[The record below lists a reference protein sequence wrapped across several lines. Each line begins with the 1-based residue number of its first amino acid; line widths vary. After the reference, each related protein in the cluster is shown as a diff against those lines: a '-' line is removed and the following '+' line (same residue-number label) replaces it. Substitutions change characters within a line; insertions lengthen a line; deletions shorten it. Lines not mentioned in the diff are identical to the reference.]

1 MHIPSFFR
9 VKDMEKIKSFIQSH
23 SFATVV
29 TTSNGKPI
37 ATHIPVSFHQVD
49 DSYVISGHMAIG
61 NPQWKTFEESEKTL
75 VIFQGPHAY
84 ISSSWYEKEAVPTW
98 NYQAVHVYGKAELL
112 EKSELVKELTTML
125 ETYESH
131 REQPVLWDTL
141 SEELLEKQMKGIVG
155 FKIIIDEVQAAFKLS
170 QNRHERDYDR
180 IIEKLE
186 AEGEV
191 EMAEAMKR
199 EFRVRGFSKDQLFL

>member
-1 MHIPSFFR
+1 MHVPSFFQM
-9 VKDMEKIKSFIQSH
+9 KDMEKIKSFIQSN

-29 TTSNGKPI
+29 TTTDEKPI
-37 ATHIPVSFHQVD
+37 ATHIPVSFHQVE
-49 DSYVISGHMAIG
+49 DSYVITGHMAIG
-61 NPQWKTFEESEKTL
+61 NPQWKRFEENEKVL

-98 NYQAVHVYGKAELL
+98 NYQAVHVYEKAVLL
-112 EKSELVKELTTML
+112 EKGELVKELTTML

-141 SEELLEKQMKGIVG
+141 SDELLEKQMKGIVG

-170 QNRHERDYDR
+170 QNRHERDYAH

-186 AEGEV
+186 AEGDL
-191 EMAEAMKR
+191 EMAEAMKK
-199 EFRVRGFSKDQLFL
+199 RVKDV

>member
-1 MHIPSFFR
+1 MHIPSFFQ
-9 VKDMEKIKSFIQSH
+9 VKDMEEVKAFIQSH

-29 TTSNGKPI
+29 TTMDGKPI
-37 ATHIPVSFHQVD
+37 ATHIPVSFLQIE
-49 DSYVISGHMAIG
+49 DSFVISGHMAIG
-61 NPQWKTFEESEKTL
+61 NPQWKTFEENEQVL

-98 NYQAVHVYGKAELL
+98 NYQAVHVYGKAKLL

-131 REQPVLWDTL
+131 REQPVLWQTL
-141 SEELLEKQMKGIVG
+141 SDELLEKQMKGIVG

-170 QNRHERDYDR
+170 QNRHERDYAH

-191 EMAEAMKR
+191 EMAKAMK
-199 EFRVRGFSKDQLFL
+199 EKVKDV

>member
-1 MHIPSFFR
+1 MHIPSFFQ
-9 VKDMEKIKSFIQSH
+9 VTDMEEVKAFIQSH

-29 TTSNGKPI
+29 TTTDEKPI
-37 ATHIPVSFHQVD
+37 ATHIPVSFHQIE
-49 DSYVISGHMAIG
+49 DSYVITGHMAIG
-61 NPQWKTFEESEKTL
+61 NPQWKTFEENEKVL

-112 EKSELVKELTTML
+112 EKAELVKELTKML

-131 REQPVLWDTL
+131 REQPVLWHTL
-141 SEELLEKQMKGIVG
+141 SNELLEKQMKGIVG

-170 QNRHERDYDR
+170 QNRHERDYAH
-180 IIEKLE
+180 IIEQLE

-191 EMAEAMKR
+191 ELADAMKKR
-199 EFRVRGFSKDQLFL
+199 

>member
-1 MHIPSFFR
+1 MHVPSFFQM
-9 VKDMEKIKSFIQSH
+9 KDMEKIKSFIQSN

-29 TTSNGKPI
+29 TTTDEKPI
-37 ATHIPVSFHQVD
+37 ATHIPVSFHQVE
-49 DSYVISGHMAIG
+49 DSYVITGHMAIG
-61 NPQWKTFEESEKTL
+61 NPQWKTFEENEKVL

-98 NYQAVHVYGKAELL
+98 NYQAVHVYGKAVLL
-112 EKSELVKELTTML
+112 EKGELVKELTTML

-141 SEELLEKQMKGIVG
+141 SDELLEKQMKGIVG

-170 QNRHERDYDR
+170 QNRNERDYAH

-186 AEGEV
+186 AEGDL
-191 EMAEAMKR
+191 EMAEAMKK
-199 EFRVRGFSKDQLFL
+199 RVKDV

>member
-1 MHIPSFFR
+1 MHIPSFFQ
-9 VKDMEKIKSFIQSH
+9 VKDMEEVKAFIQSH

-29 TTSNGKPI
+29 TTTDGKPI
-37 ATHIPVSFHQVD
+37 ATHIPVSFLQIE
-49 DSYVISGHMAIG
+49 DSFVISGHMAIG
-61 NPQWKTFEESEKTL
+61 NPQWKTFEENEQVL

-98 NYQAVHVYGKAELL
+98 NYQAVHVYGKAKLL

-131 REQPVLWDTL
+131 REQPVLWHTL
-141 SEELLEKQMKGIVG
+141 SDELLEKQMKGIVG
-155 FKIIIDEVQAAFKLS
+155 FKIIIDEVQAAFKIS
-170 QNRHERDYDR
+170 QNRNERDYAH

-186 AEGEV
+186 AEGDV
-191 EMAEAMKR
+191 EMAEAMKKG
-199 EFRVRGFSKDQLFL
+199 VKDV

>member
-1 MHIPSFFR
+1 MHIPSFFQ
-9 VKDMEKIKSFIQSH
+9 VKDMEEVKAFIQSH

-29 TTSNGKPI
+29 TTMDGKPI
-37 ATHIPVSFHQVD
+37 ATHIPVSFLQIE
-49 DSYVISGHMAIG
+49 DSFVISGHMAIG
-61 NPQWKTFEESEKTL
+61 NPQWKTFEENEQVL

-98 NYQAVHVYGKAELL
+98 NYQAVHVYGKAKLL

-131 REQPVLWDTL
+131 REQPVLWQTL
-141 SEELLEKQMKGIVG
+141 SDELLEKQMKGIVG

-170 QNRHERDYDR
+170 QNRHERDYAH

-186 AEGEV
+186 AEGDV
-191 EMAEAMKR
+191 EMAEAMKK
-199 EFRVRGFSKDQLFL
+199 RVKDV

>member
-1 MHIPSFFR
+1 MHIPSFFQ
-9 VKDMEKIKSFIQSH
+9 VKDMEEVKAFIQSH

-29 TTSNGKPI
+29 TTMDGKPI
-37 ATHIPVSFHQVD
+37 ATHIPVSFLQIE
-49 DSYVISGHMAIG
+49 DSFVISGHMAIG
-61 NPQWKTFEESEKTL
+61 NPQWKTLEENEQVL

-98 NYQAVHVYGKAELL
+98 NYQAVHVYGKAKLL

-131 REQPVLWDTL
+131 REQPVLWHTL
-141 SEELLEKQMKGIVG
+141 SDELLEKQMKGIVG

-170 QNRHERDYDR
+170 QNRHERDYAH

-191 EMAEAMKR
+191 EMAKAMK
-199 EFRVRGFSKDQLFL
+199 EKVKDV

>member
-9 VKDMEKIKSFIQSH
+9 VKDMKKIKSFIQSH

-29 TTSNGKPI
+29 TTTNEKPI

-61 NPQWKTFEESEKTL
+61 NPQWKTFEEKEKVL
-75 VIFQGPHAY
+75 IIFQGPHAY

-112 EKSELVKELTTML
+112 EKTELVKELTSMR
-125 ETYESH
+125 

-141 SEELLEKQMKGIVG
+141 SEELLEKQN
-155 FKIIIDEVQAAFKLS
+155 ERHCRL
-170 QNRHERDYDR
+170 QNHYR
-180 IIEKLE
+180 
-186 AEGEV
+186 
-191 EMAEAMKR
+191 
-199 EFRVRGFSKDQLFL
+199 

>member
-1 MHIPSFFR
+1 MHIPSFFQ
-9 VKDMEKIKSFIQSH
+9 VKDMEEVKAFIQSH

-29 TTSNGKPI
+29 TTTDGKPI
-37 ATHIPVSFHQVD
+37 ATHIPVSFLQIE

-61 NPQWKTFEESEKTL
+61 NPQWKTLEENEQVL

-98 NYQAVHVYGKAELL
+98 NYQAVHVYGKAKLL

-131 REQPVLWDTL
+131 REQPVLWHTL
-141 SEELLEKQMKGIVG
+141 SDELLEKQMKGIVG

-170 QNRHERDYDR
+170 QNRHERDYAH
-180 IIEKLE
+180 IIEQLE
-186 AEGEV
+186 TEGEV
-191 EMAEAMKR
+191 EMAKAMK
-199 EFRVRGFSKDQLFL
+199 EKVKDV

>member
-1 MHIPSFFR
+1 MHIPSFFQ
-9 VKDMEKIKSFIQSH
+9 VKDLEEVKAFIQSH

-29 TTSNGKPI
+29 TTTDEKPI
-37 ATHIPVSFHQVD
+37 ATHIPVSFHQIE
-49 DSYVISGHMAIG
+49 DSYVITGHMAIG
-61 NPQWKTFEESEKTL
+61 NPQWKTFEENEKVL

-112 EKSELVKELTTML
+112 EKAELVKELTKML

-131 REQPVLWDTL
+131 REQPVLWHTL
-141 SEELLEKQMKGIVG
+141 SNELLEKQMKGIVG

-170 QNRHERDYDR
+170 QNRHERDYAH
-180 IIEKLE
+180 IIEQLE

-191 EMAEAMKR
+191 ELADAMKKR
-199 EFRVRGFSKDQLFL
+199 LEDV

>member
-1 MHIPSFFR
+1 MHIPSFFQ
-9 VKDMEKIKSFIQSH
+9 VKDMEEVKAFIQSH
-23 SFATVV
+23 LFATVV
-29 TTSNGKPI
+29 TTTDGKPI
-37 ATHIPVSFHQVD
+37 ATHIPVSFLQIE

-61 NPQWKTFEESEKTL
+61 NPQWKTLEENEQVL

-98 NYQAVHVYGKAELL
+98 NYQAVHVYGKAKLL

-131 REQPVLWDTL
+131 REQPVLWHTL
-141 SEELLEKQMKGIVG
+141 SDELLEKQMKGIVG

-170 QNRHERDYDR
+170 QNRHERDYAH

-191 EMAEAMKR
+191 EMAKAMK
-199 EFRVRGFSKDQLFL
+199 EKVKDV

>member
-1 MHIPSFFR
+1 MHIPSFFQ
-9 VKDMEKIKSFIQSH
+9 VKDMEKIKSLIQSH

-29 TTSNGKPI
+29 TTTNEKPI
-37 ATHIPVSFHQVD
+37 ATHIPVSFHQIG

-61 NPQWKTFEESEKTL
+61 NPQWKTFEENKKVL

-98 NYQAVHVYGKAELL
+98 NYQAVHVYGKAALL
-112 EKSELVKELTTML
+112 EKSELVKELTAML

-131 REQPVLWDTL
+131 RDQPVLWDTL

-170 QNRHERDYDR
+170 QNRHERDYAR
-180 IIEKLE
+180 IIEQLE

-191 EMAEAMKR
+191 EMVAAMKKR
-199 EFRVRGFSKDQLFL
+199 EENI

>member
-1 MHIPSFFR
+1 
-9 VKDMEKIKSFIQSH
+9 
-23 SFATVV
+23 
-29 TTSNGKPI
+29 
-37 ATHIPVSFHQVD
+37 
-49 DSYVISGHMAIG
+49 
-61 NPQWKTFEESEKTL
+61 
-75 VIFQGPHAY
+75 
-84 ISSSWYEKEAVPTW
+84 
-98 NYQAVHVYGKAELL
+98 
-112 EKSELVKELTTML
+112 ML
-125 ETYESH
+125 ETYETR